1 MNQEPPLQKTELEK
15 EYYNF
20 LLLSIY
26 FYLKHNNYNISADFL
41 FNEANLNNLFFFP
54 QDISDS
60 STEEEKLKKS
70 FINYFYANSFFHI
83 NRDKFDIIAEFW
95 GQFWDVFA
103 EKIKHSNT
111 AISPMQEY
119 LSFEGDK
126 MKIVCIILTLDNEET
141 YHKKEKEEDE
151 KSNQE

>member
-119 LSFEGDK
+119 LSSEGDK
-126 MKIVCIILTLDNEET
+126 MKIVCKILF
-141 YHKKEKEEDE
+141 
-151 KSNQE
+151 

>member
-15 EYYNF
+15 KYYNF

-60 STEEEKLKKS
+60 STEEEKLKKK
-70 FINYFYANSFFHI
+70 FHKLLLRKFFFPYQQRQVRHHCWI
-83 NRDKFDIIAEFW
+83 LGTILDI
-95 GQFWDVFA
+95 FA

-126 MKIVCIILTLDNEET
+126 MKIVRKILF
-141 YHKKEKEEDE
+141 
-151 KSNQE
+151 

>member
-95 GQFWDVFA
+95 GQFWTFSL
-103 EKIKHSNT
+103 K
-111 AISPMQEY
+111 
-119 LSFEGDK
+119 
-126 MKIVCIILTLDNEET
+126 
-141 YHKKEKEEDE
+141 
-151 KSNQE
+151 KSNIVTQLFLLCRNIFHLKGTK

>member
-1 MNQEPPLQKTELEK
+1 MNQEAPLQKTELEK

-95 GQFWDVFA
+95 GQFWTFSL
-103 EKIKHSNT
+103 K
-111 AISPMQEY
+111 
-119 LSFEGDK
+119 
-126 MKIVCIILTLDNEET
+126 
-141 YHKKEKEEDE
+141 
-151 KSNQE
+151 KSNIVTQLFLLCRNIFHLKGTK

>member
-1 MNQEPPLQKTELEK
+1 MNQEAPLQKTELEK

-60 STEEEKLKKS
+60 STEEEKLKKK
-70 FINYFYANSFFHI
+70 FHKLLLRKFFFPYQQRQVRH
-83 NRDKFDIIAEFW
+83 
-95 GQFWDVFA
+95 
-103 EKIKHSNT
+103 H
-111 AISPMQEY
+111 
-119 LSFEGDK
+119 
-126 MKIVCIILTLDNEET
+126 C
-141 YHKKEKEEDE
+141 
-151 KSNQE
+151 